1 MLRGARST
9 LILAALE
16 LFSTGSGKGF
26 ERLAKPHAAQ
36 LLGMLQDADAG
47 VRSSA
52 AYMVDGTLLCAYDP
66 VLVDASER
74 AEAIRMLS
82 VLLHDADK
90 WVRSAA
96 KDGLQS
102 IANGSAVPDTDS
114 EEESGGAGMLPSAAQ
129 AAERQAAAEA
139 LRRADCAA
147 DEAAGGAADEAA
159 SGAASGEVVGG
170 SAVKTEGKRKER
182 FAAPMEA
189 MDAAARKM
197 ARRASTPQTPQAHA
211 ASSSRVDGGDGDD
224 SDEDGGD
231 SDEMGIVGERSWEE
245 RQAMLKAGAVNVD
258 SDSD

>member
-114 EEESGGAGMLPSAAQ
+114 EEDSGGAGMLPSAAR

-139 LRRADCAA
+139 LRR
-147 DEAAGGAADEAA
+147 AGGAADEAA

-182 FAAPMEA
+182 FAAPKEA

>member
-96 KDGLQS
+96 KHGLQS

-114 EEESGGAGMLPSAAQ
+114 EEDSGGAGMLPSAAR

-139 LRRADCAA
+139 LRR
-147 DEAAGGAADEAA
+147 AGGAADEAA

-182 FAAPMEA
+182 FAAPKEA

-211 ASSSRVDGGDGDD
+211 ASSSRVDGGDGDE